1 MGQSQSDLQL
11 KQCPQPVISPI
22 LNLPIEISFAITSYL
37 PISQLRIVCRHFD
50 NLLFES
56 FAERNFSQLDGLPTV
71 NAVADLAQIAKTRL
85 KPYVPD
91 LRFWSTIYQHG
102 KALEVTATS
111 FVRQKPRTRI
121 VKANDL
127 PYPCPALS

>member
-1 MGQSQSDLQL
+1 MGRSQSDLQL
-11 KQCPQPVISPI
+11 KQCPRPVFSPI
-22 LNLPIEISFAITSYL
+22 
-37 PISQLRIVCRHFD
+37 D

-56 FAERNFSQLDGLPTV
+56 FAERNFSQLDVLPTV
-71 NAVADLAQIAKTRL
+71 NAVADQAQIGWTRL
-85 KPYVPD
+85 NPYVRD

-102 KALEVTATS
+102 RALVVTATT
-111 FVRQKPRTRI
+111 FVRQEPRTRI